1 LAAGFQEPHLCDI
14 IFSIF
19 KQLRIM
25 KKTLILMFSL
35 CALTAFAQKITFQ
48 NQEFEAKN
56 VTASLVQLNG
66 EEVLKVERD
75 LSAIPFDAK
84 RLEATVDEPT
94 YVKLKNVNLGNGT
107 IEVKMLAR
115 IQNQTP
121 YESPQGFIGLA
132 FRIDEND
139 KAFESIYFR
148 PKVGRSDNQRARN
161 KTVQYFAYPD
171 YKFER
176 LRKEFPEMYETS
188 APVNLNE
195 WITMRIE
202 INGER
207 AEMFVNNA
215 KFSSMVVPK
224 MLGKTTTGSIGLWVD
239 IGTEGYFKDLK
250 VTPLQNPVN
259 DLVQDWERAKAYTKE
274 YLDAMPESGYALK
287 PTPEMRSFAEQML
300 HLTDANYGFASAATG
315 EKSPVGQGESEK
327 TADKSKAN
335 VTKLVLEGYDF
346 VINNAK
352 KMTPA
357 QLDESVKLFGAFD
370 MTKGTALAKCF
381 EHQTHHRGQTTV
393 YLRLAGVKPPQEK
406 LF

>member
-1 LAAGFQEPHLCDI
+1 
-14 IFSIF
+14 
-19 KQLRIM
+19 M
-25 KKTLILMFSL
+25 KKTLILMLSL
-35 CALTAFAQKITFQ
+35 CASAAFGQKISWKG
-48 NQEFEAKN
+48 QEFEAKN

-75 LSAIPFDAK
+75 LKAIPFDAK

-94 YVKLKNVNLGNGT
+94 YVKLKNVNLDNGI
-107 IEVKMLAR
+107 IEVKVLSR
-115 IQNQTP
+115 IQNP
-121 YESPQGFIGLA
+121 SPFEFAQGFIGLA
-132 FRIDEND
+132 FRVND
-139 KAFESIYFR
+139 DDSAFESIYLR
-148 PKVGRSDNQRARN
+148 PRVGRSDNQKSRN
-161 KTVQYFAYPD
+161 HTIQYFAYPD

-176 LRKEFPEMYETS
+176 LRKEAPEMYETA
-188 APVNLNE
+188 APVGLNE

-202 INGER
+202 VNGEK
-207 AEMFVNNA
+207 AELFVNDA
-215 KFSSMVVPK
+215 KYSNFVVPK
-224 MLGKTTTGSIGLWVD
+224 MLGKTATGSIGLWVD

-259 DLVQDWERAKAYTKE
+259 DIVKEWERAKAYTKE

-327 TADKSKAN
+327 TTDKSKAN
-335 VTKLVLEGYDF
+335 VTKLVLAGYDF
-346 VINNAK
+346 VINNVQ

-357 QLDESVKLFGAFD
+357 QLDESVKLFGQFD